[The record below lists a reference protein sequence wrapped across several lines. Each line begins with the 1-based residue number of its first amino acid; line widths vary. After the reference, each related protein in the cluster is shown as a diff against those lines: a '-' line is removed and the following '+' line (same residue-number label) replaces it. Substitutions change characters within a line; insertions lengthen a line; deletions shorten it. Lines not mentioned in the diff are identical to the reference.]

1 MTSVIKERSSKLS
14 GLLTQSSYVMGITI
28 QPAQKTAALIAV
40 GALLWMVSGVF
51 VNEEAQS
58 QETQPQAEEEV
69 VIPRVR
75 VTIVHGEDHV
85 RTIAVLGRTEAK
97 NGVSVRAETVGR
109 VAEIVVE
116 KGAMVEAGTVLVK
129 LDPENLPAK
138 LAEAT
143 ARLSQRKIAYES
155 ARKLSKGGYSSQL
168 NLAEAKA
175 NLEAARAEVK
185 GMQRDL
191 DNTTITAP
199 FAGVVDELPMDAGDY
214 IDQVGGVVARV
225 IDLNAMIAAGEVVER
240 DIGGISLGGRAYVEL
255 PDGRQVDAAVSFI
268 AKASSAATR
277 TFKVEVR
284 FDVADGSVPEG
295 MTAELRLPTE
305 EIRAHKISPALLTLS
320 DEGDVGVKV
329 VMDDGIVEFFHVDM
343 ISDTKDGIWLKGLPD
358 EAHVISVGQ
367 EFVIPGQ
374 KVIAVEG
381 SLGTAR
387 DLVNGD
393 AAAQGQE
400 N

>member
-1 MTSVIKERSSKLS
+1 MNDLFKRKSMNLS
-14 GLLTQSSYVMGITI
+14 GRTFKTTKVFGMTI
-28 QPAQKTAALIAV
+28 QPAQKMAALIAV
-40 GALLWMVSGVF
+40 GAFAWMLSGVF
-51 VNEEAQS
+51 ANDEEQTEEAQV
-58 QETQPQAEEEV
+58 QVETEAPT
-69 VIPRVR
+69 PRVR
-75 VTIVHGEDHV
+75 VTTVHGEEHV

-97 NGVSVRAETVGR
+97 NAVSVRAETTGR
-109 VAEIVVE
+109 VAEIVAE
-116 KGAMVEAGTVLVK
+116 KGSMVEAGTVLVK

-138 LAEAT
+138 LAEAK

-214 IDQVGGVVARV
+214 IDKVGGVVARV
-225 IDLNAMIAAGEVVER
+225 IDLSAMLAAGEVAER
-240 DIGGISLGGRAYVEL
+240 DIGNISLGGAAYIEL
-255 PDGRQVDAAVSFI
+255 PDGREFDAEVSFI
-268 AKASSAATR
+268 AKASNAATR
-277 TFKVEVR
+277 TYKVEVR

-295 MTAELRLPTE
+295 MTAELHLPTE
-305 EIRAHKISPALLTLS
+305 RIKAHKITPALLTL
-320 DEGDVGVKV
+320 DDQGDVGVKV
-329 VMDDGIVEFFHVDM
+329 VIDDGTVKFFRVDM
-343 ISDTKDGIWLKGLPD
+343 ISDTKDGIWLTGLPD
-358 EAHVISVGQ
+358 EAKVISVGQ

-374 KVIAVEG
+374 KVEAVEG
-381 SLGTAR
+381 ALQTAR
-387 DLVNGD
+387 DLENGD
-393 AAAQGQE
+393 AVAQE

>member
-1 MTSVIKERSSKLS
+1 MTSVIKTKPMNVFGLLTRSSKVF
-14 GLLTQSSYVMGITI
+14 GMTI
-28 QPAQKTAALIAV
+28 QPAQKTAALIAI
-40 GALLWMVSGVF
+40 GAFLWMLSGVL
-51 VNEEAQS
+51 VNEEAKS
-58 QETQPQAEEEV
+58 QDTQPQVETEAP
-69 VIPRVR
+69 IPRVR
-75 VTIVHGEDHV
+75 VTTVIGEEHV

-97 NGVSVRAETVGR
+97 NAVSVRAEMTGR
-109 VAEIVVE
+109 VAEIVAE
-116 KGAMVEAGTVLVK
+116 KGAMVEAGAVLVK

-138 LAEAT
+138 LAEAQ

-199 FAGVVDELPMDAGDY
+199 FAGVVDELPMDAGDF

-225 IDLNAMIAAGEVVER
+225 IDLSAMIAAGEVVER
-240 DIGGISLGGRAYVEL
+240 DIGGISLGGTAFVEL
-255 PDGRQVDAAVSFI
+255 PDGRQFDATVSFI

-295 MTAELRLPTE
+295 MTAELRLPME
-305 EIRAHKISPALLTLS
+305 RIKAHKISPALLTL
-320 DEGDVGVKV
+320 DDAGDVGVKV
-329 VMDDGIVEFFHVDM
+329 VLDDGTVEFFRVDM
-343 ISDTKDGIWLKGLPD
+343 ISDTKDGIWLKGLPH
-358 EAHVISVGQ
+358 EAKVISVGQ

-374 KVIAVEG
+374 QVIAVEG
-381 SLGTAR
+381 VLETAR
-387 DLVNGD
+387 DAFNGHRPE
-393 AAAQGQE
+393 QE